1 MFIGFIPV
9 LFALVATLASFKN
22 LALARA
28 LWIVCA
34 ILVVIWTTWHG
45 AHHLSDLKQLGS
57 W

>member
-34 ILVVIWTTWHG
+34 ILVVIWTIWHG

>member
-9 LFALVATLASFKN
+9 LFAFVATLASFRH

-34 ILVVIWTTWHG
+34 ILVVIWSTWHG